1 MVSHPLLSE
10 EGCETGLFEQFHI
23 LRDRITTYR
32 LPGRDVKN
40 VKSDSFTSFA
50 PEGFSKPRSHTLAG
64 QNVTCNFTKQ
74 IGNYSEPHS

>member
-10 EGCETGLFEQFHI
+10 EGCETRLFEWFHI
-23 LRDRITTYR
+23 LRDRITTYL

-50 PEGFSKPRSHTLAG
+50 RKGAPNPGATL
-64 QNVTCNFTKQ
+64 
-74 IGNYSEPHS
+74 